1 MKSIRIGNDIR
12 IEWPIVLSGD
22 VSKLQD
28 LDLTVEVRP
37 SAKIIDTH
45 NYADEIRNNDN
56 KRLLFEKHETTVM
69 MNGGLECRRD
79 IGDGKEHCRP
89 RPPRPCPP
97 RPHRPLP
104 PSPVKLPYHIE
115 DNTLIAMWTADR
127 QFATG
132 DYDIILYAHKNEG
145 GQAVCDQ
152 YRFVRL
158 VSHTAQADAP
168 DDSGIEAVIA
178 MQPVTLELSGLSAY
192 EVAVING
199 FQGTEEDWLAS
210 LKKPAEDAAEE
221 LKQEIEQ
228 FKEDTKEEL
237 QADIKALGY
246 YEDNPEFIRAY
257 TDAEGKFL
265 WGIRIDG
272 SIEWAKGVPTPIQ
285 NALKELADK
294 IKDLGGDK
302 IEEVETALNE
312 KIEALQDAIDVI
324 NASLKTLTDTFSYQ
338 DNPEFVNV
346 VTDSDGKV
354 LFGIKEDG
362 KPYFPKNETY
372 SVESNQEFL
381 AAWLDSAGHVLFGL
395 RQNGSTY
402 VAKADFLDKIEEIR
416 QLLEDNGIDDDE
428 LKQRVEA
435 LEDTFSH
442 QENEEFAYVV
452 TDNEGKVL
460 FGIKVDGSPYYPNNE
475 MYRVIQNEEY
485 LAAWV
490 DANNKLLFGIKTDG
504 STYIAK
510 SEYIDAV
517 KEIQEKLT
525 EIEVIT
531 ENFEVT
537 DNPEFIATTVDNEG
551 KVLEATQADGKKYF
565 PKQALLDKYDDVE
578 DRSEITLDAEDRI
591 LAYRDKDGI
600 RHESK
605 LDVDKIYQNGKEV
618 GELASKEDVRNV
630 TINASDIPIAELDG
644 VQDHSLPNLFD
655 KTRTRAWNSD
665 FADKVFAKIGRKT
678 ANTGCYSNNIEAK
691 EGDWFTRS
699 DFGTGIVVALD
710 ENEDVLGD
718 VANAAYKP
726 TVQIVPSDPSK
737 YDFSTMKYVVF
748 VVMLENL
755 NSERIVK
762 AKYMP
767 TGEGDYLTIPKLRVM
782 SDNMDKDVTTY
793 IKSNSGRYYQLQID
807 DSGESPVLTPVA
819 LEGIPNSELP
829 SDFPTFKVS
838 GDFSQYY
845 DGLVLCPIEGG
856 VSNYLYE
863 LAPNGLVKRYLKKK
877 VNCPRVLKEGGT
889 WYCYGVDGGLNSSS
903 GKLNIYKANGE
914 TFELVEGNL
923 GGGEELNMSIE
934 PHDCLVISVSPLH
947 YIYQRYVGN
956 QTTVVDGQPKVVTS
970 LHVGEV
976 YDGQLLSEWHSEDYP
991 ELWIDSHV
999 QGDNADYL
1007 HNNTICV
1014 SSDGNLY
1021 LNNKQANQIIVLKRT
1036 WDDKAHT
1043 ATIGNILWKI
1053 GGNRTHSGWDV
1064 PTRIKTT
1071 TEQQWY
1077 ESHDA
1082 VINSNGLI
1090 TMYDNKASGASRIL
1104 EFNIDT
1110 GNKQLTNFKAHTWQ
1124 QYRGRYMGSVDKLDE
1139 GIYLLSWGSQRNGN
1153 AANAGIYDFNNNK
1166 ILFEIR
1172 FDNTGSSAYRVY
1184 GIPKGQE

>member
-97 RPHRPLP
+97 RPIP
-104 PSPVKLPYHIE
+104 PAPVKLPYHIE

-199 FQGTEEDWLAS
+199 FQGTEEEWLAS

-237 QADIKALGY
+237 QADIKAFGY
-246 YEDNPEFIRAY
+246 YEDNPEFIRVY
-257 TDAEGKFL
+257 TDADGKFL

-272 SIEWAKGVPTPIQ
+272 SIEWAKGVPTPIKA
-285 NALKELADK
+285 ALKELADK
-294 IKDLGGDK
+294 IKDLGGEIDD
-302 IEEVETALNE
+302 VETALND

-346 VTDSDGKV
+346 VTDADGKV
-354 LFGIKEDG
+354 LLGIK
-362 KPYFPKNETY
+362 T
-372 SVESNQEFL
+372 
-381 AAWLDSAGHVLFGL
+381 
-395 RQNGSTY
+395 
-402 VAKADFLDKIEEIR
+402 
-416 QLLEDNGIDDDE
+416 
-428 LKQRVEA
+428 
-435 LEDTFSH
+435 
-442 QENEEFAYVV
+442 
-452 TDNEGKVL
+452 
-460 FGIKVDGSPYYPNNE
+460 DGSPYYPNNE
-475 MYRVIQNEEY
+475 MYHVIQNDEY

-490 DANNKLLFGIKTDG
+490 DASNKLLFGIKTDG
-504 STYIAK
+504 SIYIAK

-517 KEIQEKLT
+517 KEIHEKLKG
-525 EIEVIT
+525 IEAVT

-537 DNPEFIATTVDNEG
+537 ENPEFIAATTDSEG
-551 KVLEATQADGKKYF
+551 KVLEATKADGTKYF
-565 PKQALLDKYDDVE
+565 SKQALLDKYDDVE
-578 DRSEITLDAEDRI
+578 GRTEMTIDAEDKV
-591 LAYRDKDGI
+591 LAYRDKSGI
-600 RHESK
+600 KHEEK
-605 LDVDKIYQNGKEV
+605 LALNEVYDKDNNKLN
-618 GELASKEDVRNV
+618 LATKEDVEEVRNE
-630 TINASDIPIAELDG
+630 IPNLSDINISELDG
-644 VQDHSLPNLFD
+644 VEDHSLVNLFNKD
-655 KTRTRAWNSD
+655 EIRTYDSD
-665 FADKVFAKIGRKT
+665 FADKVFTKIGRKT
-678 ANTGCYSNNIEAK
+678 AETGCYSNNIEAK
-691 EGDWFTRS
+691 EGDWFTRN
-699 DFGTGIVVALD
+699 DFGTGIIVALD
-710 ENEDVLGD
+710 ENENILGD
-718 VANAAYKP
+718 VANAAYQP

-755 NSERIVK
+755 DSERIVK

-793 IKSNSGRYYQLQID
+793 IKSSSGRYYQLQID
-807 DSGESPVLTPVA
+807 DSGESPILTPVA
-819 LEGIPNSELP
+819 LEGIPDAELP
-829 SDFPTFKVS
+829 SNFPTFQVS

-845 DGLVLCPIEGG
+845 DGLVFNPIEGG
-856 VSNYLYE
+856 VTEYLYE
-863 LAPNGLVKRYLKKK
+863 LAKTGLVKRYSNDATVK
-877 VNCPRVLKEGGT
+877 CPRVLKEDGT
-889 WYCYGVDGGLNSSS
+889 WYYYGGQGGLNSSS
-903 GKLNIYKANGE
+903 AYLKISKANE
-914 TFELVEGNL
+914 ESFEVIKRNIGDSQGNKV
-923 GGGEELNMSIE
+923 E
-934 PHDCLVISVSPLH
+934 PHDLLVLSVNPLH
-947 YIYQRYVGN
+947 YIVQKYVPN
-956 QTTVVDGQPKVVTS
+956 VNTEVSGQGTKVVTA
-970 LHVGEV
+970 LHVEEIYEGTSV
-976 YDGQLLSEWHSEDYP
+976 WEWHSEDYG
-991 ELWIDSHV
+991 ELWLDSHV
-999 QGDNADYL
+999 RGNNADYL
-1007 HNNTICV
+1007 HNNSISV
-1014 SSDGNLY
+1014 GPDGSLY
-1021 LNNKQANQIIVLKRT
+1021 LNNKHANQILVIERT
-1036 WDDKAHT
+1036 WNEEQHT
-1043 ATIGNILWKI
+1043 GTIGDILWKI
-1053 GGNRTHSGWDV
+1053 GGDSDRDGYDV

-1071 TEQQWY
+1071 PEQQWY
-1077 ESHDA
+1077 ESHDG
-1082 VINSNGLI
+1082 VIDANGLI
-1090 TMYDNKASGASRIL
+1090 TMYDNRASGPSRIL
-1104 EFNIDT
+1104 EFKIDT
-1110 GNKQLTNFKAHTWQ
+1110 ENKVLTNFKSYTWQ
-1124 QYRGRYMGSVDKLDE
+1124 QYRGRYMGSAQKCAE
-1139 GIYLLSWGSQRNGN
+1139 GVYLVSWGSTRGGG
-1153 AANAGIYDFNNNK
+1153 ASNAGIYDFNNNRA
-1166 ILFEIR
+1166 LFEIR
-1172 FDNTGSSAYRVY
+1172 FDATGSSAYRVY

>member
-97 RPHRPLP
+97 RPIP
-104 PSPVKLPYHIE
+104 PAPVKLPYHIE

-199 FQGTEEDWLAS
+199 FQGTEEEWLAS

-346 VTDSDGKV
+346 VTDAEGKV

-362 KPYFPKNETY
+362 KPYFPKNEMY

-395 RQNGSTY
+395 RTDGSTY
-402 VAKADFLDKIEEIR
+402 VAKADFMDKIAKIEQMLKDGGFDDSEIKE
-416 QLLEDNGIDDDE
+416 QVTALQENVDTLSSDVENIKDTTDSHTTSISELQDSVNELQQGNEAMQMLSVIDD
-428 LKQRVEA
+428 VEERTEITTDA
-435 LEDTFSH
+435 
-442 QENEEFAYVV
+442 EN
-452 TDNEGKVL
+452 KVL
-460 FGIKVDGSPYYPNNE
+460 SYRDKSGIKHEEKLALNEVFDKDG
-475 MYRVIQNEEY
+475 
-485 LAAWV
+485 
-490 DANNKLLFGIKTDG
+490 NKMNI
-504 STYIAK
+504 
-510 SEYIDAV
+510 AV
-517 KEIQEKLT
+517 KEDIPKLT
-525 EIEVIT
+525 
-531 ENFEVT
+531 
-537 DNPEFIATTVDNEG
+537 
-551 KVLEATQADGKKYF
+551 
-565 PKQALLDKYDDVE
+565 DV
-578 DRSEITLDAEDRI
+578 
-591 LAYRDKDGI
+591 
-600 RHESK
+600 K
-605 LDVDKIYQNGKEV
+605 L
-618 GELASKEDVRNV
+618 
-630 TINASDIPIAELDG
+630 AELDG
-644 VQDHSLPNLFD
+644 VQDHSLPNLFNKD
-655 KTRTRAWNSD
+655 AIRTYDSD

-678 ANTGCYSNNIEAK
+678 AETGCYSNNIECK

-699 DFGTGIVVALD
+699 DFGTGIVVVLD
-710 ENEDVLGD
+710 ENENILGD
-718 VANAAYKP
+718 VANAAYQP
-726 TVQIVPSDPSK
+726 TIQITPSDPSK
-737 YDFSTMKYVVF
+737 YDFSTAKYVVF

-755 NSERIVK
+755 TSERIVK
-762 AKYMP
+762 AKYIP
-767 TGEGDYLTIPKLRVM
+767 TDEGDYVTIPKLKVL
-782 SDNMDKDVTTY
+782 SDNMDKDTTTY

-807 DSGESPVLTPVA
+807 DSGESPILTPVA
-819 LEGIPNSELP
+819 LEGIPASELP
-829 SDFPTFKVS
+829 SDFPTFKIT
-838 GDFSQYY
+838 GDFSKYY
-845 DGLVLCPIEGG
+845 DGLVLCPIQGG
-856 VSNYLYE
+856 VTEYLYE
-863 LAPNGLVKRYLKKK
+863 LAPNGLVKRYLKTK
-877 VNCPRVLKEGGT
+877 VNCPRILKENHEL
-889 WYCYGVDGGLNSSS
+889 YVYGVNGNLNTSS
-903 GKLNIYKANGE
+903 GKLNIYRTKDE
-914 TFELVEGNL
+914 SFEVVRGDL
-923 GGGEELNMSIE
+923 GAVSGGYIE
-934 PHDCLVISVSPLH
+934 PHDCLVLSVNPLH
-947 YIYQRYVGN
+947 YICQIYVPNTIVDSG
-956 QTTVVDGQPKVVTS
+956 TTSKIA
-970 LHVGEV
+970 LHIQEIYEDTLV
-976 YDGQLLSEWHSEDYP
+976 SEWKSENYP
-991 ELWIDSHV
+991 ELWTDSH
-999 QGDNADYL
+999 DYWDDDYL
-1007 HNNTICV
+1007 HNNTICIGP
-1014 SSDGNLY
+1014 DNNLY
-1021 LNNKQANQIIVLKRT
+1021 LNNKHANQILVIERT
-1036 WDDKAHT
+1036 WDNFSHT
-1043 ATIGNILWKI
+1043 GHLGDILWKI
-1053 GGNRTHSGWDV
+1053 GGNRAKATWDS
-1064 PTRIKTT
+1064 PIRIKTT
-1071 TEQQWY
+1071 EQQQWF

-1082 VINSNGLI
+1082 IINSEGQI
-1090 TMYDNKASGASRIL
+1090 TMFDNQESNPSRIL
-1104 EFNIDT
+1104 EFGIDYES
-1110 GNKQLTNFKAHTWQ
+1110 KQLKDFQAFTWM
-1124 QYRGRYMGSVDKLDE
+1124 QYRGRVMGSVDKCAE
-1139 GIYLLSWGSQRNGN
+1139 NIYLVSWGGTRNGN
-1153 AANAGIYDFNNNK
+1153 AANAGIYDFNTNK
-1166 ILFEIR
+1166 AIFEIR
-1172 FDNTGSSAYRVY
+1172 FDATGSSAYRIY
-1184 GIPKGQE
+1184 GIPKV

>member
-97 RPHRPLP
+97 RPIP
-104 PSPVKLPYHIE
+104 PAPVKLPYHIE

-199 FQGTEEDWLAS
+199 FQGTEEEWLAS

-257 TDAEGKFL
+257 TDAEGKLL

-346 VTDSDGKV
+346 VTDAEGKV

-395 RQNGSTY
+395 RQDGSTY
-402 VAKADFLDKIEEIR
+402 VAKADFLTKIEEIR
-416 QLLEDNGIDDDE
+416 QLLEDNGIGDDA

-435 LEDTFSH
+435 LEETFSH
-442 QENEEFAYVV
+442 Q
-452 TDNEGKVL
+452 
-460 FGIKVDGSPYYPNNE
+460 
-475 MYRVIQNEEY
+475 
-485 LAAWV
+485 
-490 DANNKLLFGIKTDG
+490 
-504 STYIAK
+504 
-510 SEYIDAV
+510 
-517 KEIQEKLT
+517 
-525 EIEVIT
+525 
-531 ENFEVT
+531 
-537 DNPEFIATTVDNEG
+537 DNPEFMAVTTDSEG
-551 KVLEATQADGKKYF
+551 KVLEGTQSDGKKYF

-578 DRSEITLDAEDRI
+578 GRTEMTLDAEDRV
-591 LAYRDKDGI
+591 LAYRDKEGI
-600 RHESK
+600 KHEEK
-605 LDVDKIYQNGKEV
+605 LALHEVYDKDNNKIN
-618 GELASKEDVRNV
+618 LATKEDVENV
-630 TINASDIPIAELDG
+630 TVDPSSINISELKGVSD
-644 VQDHSLPNLFD
+644 HNTPNLLIANEMQ
-655 KTRTRAWNSD
+655 KTFNDGTNS
-665 FADKVFAKIGRKT
+665 FTPPNEG
-678 ANTGCYSNNIEAK
+678 YEMSNPIECQA
-691 EGDWFTRS
+691 GDWFTRTGTATGMVVVTDEDDKNGTRLFNADGTTLGNTFQIPTDMTWVRYVRMAALRSGAEDGSVVICNGKEAYTGNNRGDFLTVDKLRVQAFNLPKDLKYLKSS
-699 DFGTGIVVALD
+699 DGKYWELYVDNSHALQIREIDPDIITELPSNFKPWTLTGTFDGKFDRMVLQNTNFFIEIKASGVVKYKNIGSVNSGNFANFEHFYSPTGDDRYGFIFHTSDSNVIGKRFTLFDGEFNILDTNIGLEGYNGTTPDMHDFVYINDEHIILCSATYSSDINVPGNDGIKNITTGAIYELKKIDGIWKVVGTFYPKDYPALCTDAFGNPDNTIGSHWNTVGLDYDGNLIVNYRNWETWIKIKRTENSDGTVTLGSKTLDYNEAIIGRVGGRHNSGYLDSKRVINDGFSFTDTPASLD
-710 ENEDVLGD
+710 ELSDDAWEEWQFFHCHDVKYWGMKQIGD
-718 VANAAYKP
+718 KQYP
-726 TVQIVPSDPSK
+726 TYTLFDNN
-737 YDFSTMKYVVF
+737 YWTGNNFSTSGYNVPNRNNNIDINPQGDGSYYQESKDGN
-748 VVMLENL
+748 ENY
-755 NSERIVK
+755 
-762 AKYMP
+762 AKYQHSRVIQMSIDW
-767 TGEGDYLTIPKLRVM
+767 ENHKVMDYRLYYIPKLY
-782 SDNMDKDVTTY
+782 SKE
-793 IKSNSGRYYQLQID
+793 Q
-807 DSGESPVLTPVA
+807 
-819 LEGIPNSELP
+819 
-829 SDFPTFKVS
+829 
-838 GDFSQYY
+838 
-845 DGLVLCPIEGG
+845 GG
-856 VSNYLYE
+856 
-863 LAPNGLVKRYLKKK
+863 A
-877 VNCPRVLKEGGT
+877 
-889 WYCYGVDGGLNSSS
+889 
-903 GKLNIYKANGE
+903 
-914 TFELVEGNL
+914 
-923 GGGEELNMSIE
+923 
-934 PHDCLVISVSPLH
+934 
-947 YIYQRYVGN
+947 
-956 QTTVVDGQPKVVTS
+956 
-970 LHVGEV
+970 
-976 YDGQLLSEWHSEDYP
+976 
-991 ELWIDSHV
+991 
-999 QGDNADYL
+999 
-1007 HNNTICV
+1007 
-1014 SSDGNLY
+1014 
-1021 LNNKQANQIIVLKRT
+1021 
-1036 WDDKAHT
+1036 
-1043 ATIGNILWKI
+1043 
-1053 GGNRTHSGWDV
+1053 
-1064 PTRIKTT
+1064 
-1071 TEQQWY
+1071 
-1077 ESHDA
+1077 
-1082 VINSNGLI
+1082 
-1090 TMYDNKASGASRIL
+1090 TMYDEGIISISYSYAGEFGLWDFTTGETEVSGHIYKGA
-1104 EFNIDT
+1104 
-1110 GNKQLTNFKAHTWQ
+1110 KQLFLGKYDIPTFT
-1124 QYRGRYMGSVDKLDE
+1124 YRANTYKL
-1139 GIYLLSWGSQRNGN
+1139 
-1153 AANAGIYDFNNNK
+1153 NN
-1166 ILFEIR
+1166 
-1172 FDNTGSSAYRVY
+1172 
-1184 GIPKGQE
+1184 

>member
-97 RPHRPLP
+97 RPIP
-104 PSPVKLPYHIE
+104 PAPVKLPYHIE

-199 FQGTEEDWLAS
+199 FQGTEEEWLAS

-272 SIEWAKGVPTPIQ
+272 SIEWAKGVPIPIQ

-346 VTDSDGKV
+346 VTDAEGKV

-362 KPYFPKNETY
+362 KPYFPKNTMY

-381 AAWLDSAGHVLFGL
+381 AAW
-395 RQNGSTY
+395 
-402 VAKADFLDKIEEIR
+402 
-416 QLLEDNGIDDDE
+416 
-428 LKQRVEA
+428 
-435 LEDTFSH
+435 
-442 QENEEFAYVV
+442 
-452 TDNEGKVL
+452 
-460 FGIKVDGSPYYPNNE
+460 
-475 MYRVIQNEEY
+475 
-485 LAAWV
+485 V
-490 DANNKLLFGIKTDG
+490 DADNKLLFGIKNDG
-504 STYIAK
+504 SVFIAK
-510 SEYIDAV
+510 SEYFDAV
-517 KEIQEKLT
+517 KDIQEKLT
-525 EIEVIT
+525 SIEAVT
-531 ENFEVT
+531 ENFAVT
-537 DNPEFIATTVDNEG
+537 DNPEYIAVTTDRDG
-551 KVLEATQADGKKYF
+551 KVIEATKSDGTKYF

-578 DRSEITLDAEDRI
+578 GRTEITLDAEDRI

-618 GELASKEDVRNV
+618 GELASKEDVGNV

-655 KTRTRAWNSD
+655 KTRTRAWDSD

-691 EGDWFTRS
+691 EGDWFTRN

-710 ENEDVLGD
+710 ENEDILGD
-718 VANAAYKP
+718 VANAAYQP
-726 TVQIVPSDPSK
+726 TIQIVPSDPSK
-737 YDFSTMKYVVF
+737 YDFSKMKYVVF
-748 VVMLENL
+748 VVMVDSID
-755 NSERIVK
+755 SEIITK
-762 AKYMP
+762 AKYVSD
-767 TGEGDYLTIPKLRVM
+767 GAGDYITVPKLRIESVNVLK
-782 SDNMDKDVTTY
+782 NMEVFFPST
-793 IKSNSGRYYQLQID
+793 SGKYYKLQVD
-807 DSGESPVLTPVA
+807 DSVPTNLKLNF
-819 LEGIPNSELP
+819 LEQDGIPTSNLP
-829 SDFPTFKVS
+829 EDFPYYECS
-838 GDFSQYY
+838 GDFSEYL
-845 DGLVLCPIEGG
+845 DGLVMCPIRN
-856 VSNYLYE
+856 VADYLVE
-863 LAPNGLVKRYLKKK
+863 LTPQNLVRRYFKKR
-877 VNCPRVLKEGGT
+877 VNCPRILKEGGI
-889 WYCYGVDGGLNSSS
+889 WYYYGVDNELNAST
-903 GKLNIYKANGE
+903 GKLNIYKADGE
-914 TFELVEGNL
+914 TFIPVHENL
-923 GGGEELNMSIE
+923 GGGANRDLLLE
-934 PHDCLVISVSPLH
+934 PHDCLVISVNPLH
-947 YIYQRYVGN
+947 YIYQRYVSN
-956 QTTVVDGQPKVVTS
+956 QYTKVNSQQKRVTA

-976 YDGQLLSEWHSEDYP
+976 YEDTLLWEWHSEDYGD
-991 ELWIDSHV
+991 LWIDSHV
-999 QGDNADYL
+999 RGDNADYL
-1007 HNNTICV
+1007 HNNTIGL
-1014 SSDGNLY
+1014 DTEGNIT
-1021 LNNKQANQIIVLKRT
+1021 LNNKQANQILVLERT
-1036 WDDKAHT
+1036 WHEESHT
-1043 ATIGNILWKI
+1043 ASFGDIKWKI

-1064 PTRIKTT
+1064 SNRIKTT
-1071 TEQQWY
+1071 TEQQWA
-1077 ESHDA
+1077 EPHDA
-1082 VINSNGLI
+1082 ICGSDNVWH
-1090 TMYDNKASGASRIL
+1090 MYDNRTTSTETARIL
-1104 EFNIDT
+1104 EFEIDEEQKT
-1110 GNKQLTNFKAHTWQ
+1110 LKNFKSYTFEN
-1124 QYRGRYMGSVDKLDE
+1124 YGGRTQGSVQKLAE
-1139 GIYLLSWGSQRNGN
+1139 GIYLVSWGGERRGN
-1153 AANAGIYDFNNNK
+1153 SPAAGIYDFNQNK
-1166 ILFEIR
+1166 MIWEIR
-1172 FDNTGSSAYRVY
+1172 LDMNGSSLYRVY
-1184 GIPKGQE
+1184 GIPKGQG